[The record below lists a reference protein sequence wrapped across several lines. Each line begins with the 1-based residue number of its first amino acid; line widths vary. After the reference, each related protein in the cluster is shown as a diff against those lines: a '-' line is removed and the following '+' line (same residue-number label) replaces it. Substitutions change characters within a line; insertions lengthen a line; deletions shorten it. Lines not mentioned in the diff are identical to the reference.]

1 MRVMQS
7 QYRGYTIHVSA
18 SLVDGD
24 IVGYARIYRQQG
36 DGLAA
41 EDVHE
46 MEFHLAFV
54 DEHEA
59 MALARERAD
68 AWVDEH

>member
-1 MRVMQS
+1 MRAMQS

-24 IVGYARIYRQQG
+24 IVGYTRIYRQQG
-36 DGLAA
+36 DALAA
-41 EDVHE
+41 ECVHE

-59 MALARERAD
+59 MALARERAI

>member
-7 QYRGYTIHVSA
+7 QYRGFTIHVSA

-24 IVGYARIYRQQG
+24 IVGYARIYGPQG
-36 DGLAA
+36 NEFVT

-59 MALARERAD
+59 MALARECAV

>member
-1 MRVMQS
+1 MRAMQS

-18 SLVDGD
+18 SLIDGE
-24 IVGYARIYRQQG
+24 IVGYARIYRPQG
-36 DGLAA
+36 DGRGA

-59 MALARERAD
+59 MALAREPAIG
-68 AWVDEH
+68 WVEEY